1 MYKNF
6 NILLVDNLLQFCKE
20 NDLPFESAD
29 DLIHREELTD
39 YQYGYLMAYIKIWD
53 LMEETK

>member
-6 NILLVDNLLQFCKE
+6 DIALCDYLLQFCRE
-20 NDLPFESAD
+20 NNLPFESAD

-39 YQYGYLMAYIKIWD
+39 YQRGFLMAYIEIWQ
-53 LMEETK
+53 LMEDHK